1 MANFSINLILNS
13 FVSSKSIS
21 GGDRISIE
29 LCKGW
34 QRRGHPIRLFVCQAG
49 HYLCQRDKFQADYH
63 IISNFSTEKWGLFLA
78 YTLRILKAFFFVPKV
93 KGPAIIFSSSDFLTD
108 TIPAYRMKRKNKS
121 TKWISGFYLV
131 APNPFQGETS
141 WGLRSFLYFFTQ
153 RFSIYLMRKYADAVF
168 VLNEEDKRCLE
179 KRKIPIKKIKVV
191 SGGVDLKGISQIK
204 TPESHLYDGCFVGR
218 FHQQKGILDLI
229 EIWESVVRKREHTRL
244 AIIGWGSRKQARR
257 LKEEIKNKRL
267 EGNID
272 LLGPLDGEEKIEILK
287 SSKVFLFPSHY
298 ESWGVAACEA
308 MACGLPVVAYD
319 LSIFKKVFLQGMR
332 AVPLGKTEEF
342 AKNVLDLLENKE
354 IYKNTREE
362 ALRMAS
368 RYDWKWV
375 ANNALSYLNYR
386 FKEEFK
392 K

>member
-13 FVSSKSIS
+13 LVSSKSIS

-34 QRRGHPIRLFVCQAG
+34 QRRSHPIRFFVCQAG
-49 HYLCQRDKFQADYH
+49 YYLCKRDKFQADYR
-63 IISNFSTEKWGLFLA
+63 IISHFDTKKWGLFLA

-93 KGPAIIFSSSDFLTD
+93 KGPTIIFSSSDFLTD
-108 TIPAYRMKRKNKS
+108 TIPAYRMKRRSEN
-121 TKWISGFYLV
+121 TRWISGLYLI
-131 APNPFQGETS
+131 APNPFQRETS
-141 WGLRSFLYFFTQ
+141 WSLRSFLYFFTQ

-168 VLNEEDKRCLE
+168 VLNEEDKRRLE
-179 KRKIPIKKIKVV
+179 KRKIPVRKIKVV
-191 SGGVDLKGISQIK
+191 SGGVDFKGVSQIK
-204 TPESHLYDGCFVGR
+204 ASGLPLYDGCFVGR

-229 EIWESVVRKREHTRL
+229 EIWESVVRKREHAKL
-244 AIIGWGSRKQARR
+244 AIIGWGNRRQTRR
-257 LKEEIKNKRL
+257 LKEEIRNKRL

-272 LLGPLDGEEKIEILK
+272 LLGTLDGEDKIEILK
-287 SSKVFLFPSHY
+287 SSKVFLFPSNY

-319 LSIFKKVFLQGMR
+319 LSLYKEIFPTGMR

-342 AKNVLDLLENKE
+342 AKNVLDLLNNKAF
-354 IYKNTREE
+354 YKKISKD

-368 RYDWKWV
+368 RYDWKW
-375 ANNALSYLNYR
+375 AADNALSYLNDR
-386 FKEEFK
+386 FKEGFK